1 MQDKF
6 SKEAQNE
13 LDKIEEIEQRVNTE
27 NSIYKTDKYIYNFH
41 HFKTIRTFG
50 RNIQNHKITID
61 EVDKDKI

>member
-1 MQDKF
+1 M
-6 SKEAQNE
+6 
-13 LDKIEEIEQRVNTE
+13 E

-61 EVDKDKI
+61 EADKDKI